1 MKETVLQ
8 QELSALVA
16 LNGVSACALVDS
28 NSGLVWHAVGSQPEG
43 EPLWEAAIDYWRL
56 HSRSNAHFA
65 VLGEL
70 GAVLLYHRKGVLAII
85 PCTAKVELLVVCIAS
100 HKGVDWVAW
109 QRNIRAMAERLKDF

>member
-1 MKETVLQ
+1 MNTTVLQ
-8 QELSALVA
+8 HELGLLLA

-28 NSGLVWHAVGSQPEG
+28 NSGLVWHAVGSEPDG

-65 VLGEL
+65 KLGEL
-70 GAVLLYHRKGVLAII
+70 GAVLLYHRKAVLAII

-100 HKGVDWVAW
+100 HKGVDWAAW
-109 QRNIRAMAERLKDF
+109 QRNIRGMAERLKDL